1 MTYPR
6 QSRCPLQGQTWRTS
20 LRSVAPEQRFKSQNE
35 KTCSIWHL
43 NLHPP
48 APSCALH
55 QWTLPPKR
63 APAQTSCPSPR
74 RAPKDLYLSLNQN
87 EVQNSC
93 LVDDLCGLLDEL
105 CASHL
110 RHLDLLQLR
119 LGGGLGLASSAAP
132 VAWSLICMYFYFPSW
147 FLTIAGAR
155 WFHAVQLGSRLL
167 GPAPQHRRRSERSE
181 ERNISTVK
189 DSFFS
194 KFTLYLIEE

>member
-20 LRSVAPEQRFKSQNE
+20 LRSVAPEKRFKM
-35 KTCSIWHL
+35 TCIISHL

-63 APAQTSCPSPR
+63 APAQTSCPSLR

-87 EVQNSC
+87 EVQNSY

-132 VAWSLICMYFYFPSW
+132 VAWSYMFVFSFPILIPHHSRCPMVPRSTAGLPPPS
-147 FLTIAGAR
+147 T
-155 WFHAVQLGSRLL
+155 SC
-167 GPAPQHRRRSERSE
+167 PASPSLRKVWGKKCH
-181 ERNISTVK
+181 ISTVQ

-194 KFTLYLIEE
+194 KFALYLIEE